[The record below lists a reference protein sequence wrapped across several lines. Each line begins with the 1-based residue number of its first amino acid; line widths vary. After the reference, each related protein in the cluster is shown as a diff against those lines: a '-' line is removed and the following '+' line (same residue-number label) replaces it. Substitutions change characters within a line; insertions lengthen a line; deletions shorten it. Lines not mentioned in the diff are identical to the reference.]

1 MTDFTEW
8 SKQSL
13 AKLAAELNEENT
25 ILRRQVRDLLD
36 ALRQEWIKNE
46 RTNSQARPRAM
57 EQPPSLTRN

>member
-8 SKQSL
+8 SKESL

-25 ILRRQVRDLLD
+25 ILRQQVRDLLD

-46 RTNSQARPRAM
+46 HASTETRSGAM
-57 EQPPSLTRN
+57 E

>member
-8 SKQSL
+8 SKESL

-25 ILRRQVRDLLD
+25 ILRQQVRDLLD

-46 RTNSQARPRAM
+46 HAST
-57 EQPPSLTRN
+57 ETR

>member
-8 SKQSL
+8 SKESL

-25 ILRRQVRDLLD
+25 ILRQQVRDLLD

-46 RTNSQARPRAM
+46 HATATPR
-57 EQPPSLTRN
+57 S